1 VRPARPPHLVLVA
14 LVASVASAS
23 CQRACGG
30 LGGRPPAPL
39 PIVKEG
45 ANTYRVLDKGAY
57 KAYYD
62 SLGQLVRILHD
73 SNGDG
78 RPDRIAHYKDGKT
91 IDLIEIDQ
99 DGDGW
104 IDRWEHYDG
113 TGRLL
118 KLGQWRVSRG
128 KEDTWTT
135 LGPDAEP
142 ARVEYDDDGDGVV
155 DRAEVLREGKV
166 VGIEID
172 ADRDGRIDRFQ
183 AWEKGRL
190 LREDFDTDGDG
201 KPDRRITHDVRG
213 RVLSSLPLAP

>member
-1 VRPARPPHLVLVA
+1 VKDGRRLGLA
-14 LVASVASAS
+14 LAVSLGVIAGA
-23 CQRACGG
+23 CGERACGG

-91 IDLIEIDQ
+91 IFLIEIDQ

-104 IDRWEHYDG
+104 IDRWEHYDPA
-113 TGRLL
+113 GRLQ
-118 KLGQWRVSRG
+118 KVGQWRLNRG
-128 KEDTWTT
+128 KEDTFTT
-135 LGPDAEP
+135 LGPDGKP
-142 ARVEYDDDGDGVV
+142 TRVEYDDDGDGVI
-155 DRAEVLREGKV
+155 DRAEVLRDGQV
-166 VGIEID
+166 VGVEID
-172 ADRDGRIDRFQ
+172 ADRNGRIDRWQ
-183 AWEKGRL
+183 VWEKGRL
-190 LREDFDTDGDG
+190 RREDLDTDGDG
-201 KPDRRITHDVRG
+201 KPDRRITYDARG
-213 RVLSSLPLAP
+213 RVLSALPLAP